1 MDEEFDT
8 SSDVSSDVDTEVSD
22 VEFDDTDTS
31 DVSDDIPEDDYSN
44 DEDFADD
51 TDGDYKEDIDS
62 LDEDVDVEND
72 DFTEDDVE
80 TEDIA
85 EDSISEIEEDSET
98 ENFDDELSD
107 VDDDIEENTEDSDE
121 TEDMEPSE
129 EMDEIEEDAEEF
141 QETDEETDGN
151 DEVIEEDVEDVAEDA
166 ATETEEGVAED
177 TATETEEVVAEE
189 TAVETEEAVTEETVA
204 ETEEIAEDTATD
216 TEEDEAED
224 TTSETEEGATED
236 TTTETEEDVAEETAT
251 ETEKGVA
258 EETATE
264 TEEDAVE
271 DTATE
276 TEEGTAEET
285 TTETEEGADEDISVE
300 TEEGATEDTTTNVEE
315 GVAEETTT
323 ETEEDTAEGT
333 AIETEEGAVEETAT
347 ETEEYA
353 IEETASE
360 TEESI
365 IEEIAN
371 EVEEGTAEETITETE
386 EGTAEEGV
394 AGDTTAETQDDVVE
408 NTTTETSVEQEIMD
422 DFAMYESDNMVANES
437 NENVSEMDEENLKDN
452 STELYETNPEATEEK
467 KDAVEASGGT
477 LPSNPSESV
486 GSNPPPNGPVCP
498 VCGQDPCVCGDI
510 HEDDKTSFEKL
521 SEYMNEHNYGPDDF
535 ASYSQD
541 PVWRTLHREVYPDY
555 EMPELSQE
563 NARTQLSE
571 YMNEHNYGIDD
582 FETYSQDPVWRELH
596 GAAYPDY
603 EMPAEKGNNDVVV
616 EFVSGKKMI
625 EQFGTEKHRYGSDYF
640 VKGDHYDQF
649 ESDYY
654 TQDNSTY
661 TEYEIPQER
670 DISPSLIEGIHL
682 GKSEVENPS
691 IFWEQHEK
699 GGTAES
705 FQEIASH
712 IPEVRERLASGD
724 SLDDL
729 ANDEKLSECASIY
742 FKNKPQVIERD
753 GYYEF
758 DSNGRHRI
766 MATRALGYD
775 IPVSVV
781 GKRSYNE
788 SESDAFEAPFFD
800 EGSELESDGSVS
812 DDSLHKNE
820 LTEDFELKTKIPR
833 TEFDSKEYSSM
844 ADALEKNNVEFRPIQ
859 LAQQN
864 RTPQDIINRL
874 SGGDMTRGSCS
885 SLALAYAGNKAG
897 YDVLDFRDGDSRSF
911 FSSRSSIQMIADMPG
926 IKSSVLQGTNDM
938 VTANQ
943 LLSNMQEGKEY
954 YLATGGHAAIVRNN
968 GTNYEYLEL
977 QHPSNGNGW
986 HVLNNNILQ
995 HRFGCRE
1002 TRPTA
1007 CTSFLMEVESMTNSK
1022 EFKNILGFINTAEFK
1037 QRKGGAGNVR

>member
-8 SSDVSSDVDTEVSD
+8 NSDVSSDVDTDVSD

-44 DEDFADD
+44 DEEFTDN
-51 TDGDYKEDIDS
+51 TDGDYEEDTDS

-98 ENFDDELSD
+98 EKFDDELSN
-107 VDDDIEENTEDSDE
+107 VDDDIEEDSDE
-121 TEDMEPSE
+121 TEDMELSE
-129 EMDEIEEDAEEF
+129 EMDEIEEDTEEF

-151 DEVIEEDVEDVAEDA
+151 DEVIEEDVEDVAEDTV
-166 ATETEEGVAED
+166 TETEEDEAED

-189 TAVETEEAVTEETVA
+189 TAVETEEGVTEETVA
-204 ETEEIAEDTATD
+204 ETEEIVEDTATN

-236 TTTETEEDVAEETAT
+236 TTTEMEEGVAEDIATETQESAAEDTATETEEGVAEETAT
-251 ETEKGVA
+251 ETEEGVA
-258 EETATE
+258 EETETE

-276 TEEGTAEET
+276 TEEGVAEET
-285 TTETEEGADEDISVE
+285 TVETEEGTAEKTTAETEDGVAEDISVE
-300 TEEGATEDTTTNVEE
+300 TEEGTTEDTTTDVEKGVAEDTTTGAEE
-315 GVAEETTT
+315 GVAEDATT

-333 AIETEEGAVEETAT
+333 AIETEEGT
-347 ETEEYA
+347 
-353 IEETASE
+353 
-360 TEESI
+360 
-365 IEEIAN
+365 
-371 EVEEGTAEETITETE
+371 
-386 EGTAEEGV
+386 

-422 DFAMYESDNMVANES
+422 DFAMYESDNMAANES

-603 EMPAEKGNNDVVV
+603 EMLAEKGNNDVVV

-800 EGSELESDGSVS
+800 EGSELESVGSVS

-1007 CTSFLMEVESMTNSK
+1007 CTSFLMDVESMTNSK